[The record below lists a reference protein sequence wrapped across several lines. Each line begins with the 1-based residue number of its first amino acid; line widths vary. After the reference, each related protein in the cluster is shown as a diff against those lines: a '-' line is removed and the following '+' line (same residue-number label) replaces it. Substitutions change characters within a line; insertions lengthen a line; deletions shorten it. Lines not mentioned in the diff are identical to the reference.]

1 MKIAIKD
8 ANIFFDLLE
17 MDLIDEFLSLNYS
30 FLTSDFVQSEIK
42 SEKAKSKFESITK
55 KGLIKIESLSFEEMT
70 EAYKLKELKAGLS
83 MPDCSV
89 IYLAQ
94 KHDAILLSG
103 DKPVRLAAKSVGL
116 EYHGVLWALDE
127 MIKQSIIPK
136 KTAKI
141 KLQQLMLTNNRLPKS
156 ECKKR
161 LERW

>member
-1 MKIAIKD
+1 
-8 ANIFFDLLE
+8 
-17 MDLIDEFLSLNYS
+17 
-30 FLTSDFVQSEIK
+30 
-42 SEKAKSKFESITK
+42 
-55 KGLIKIESLSFEEMT
+55 
-70 EAYKLKELKAGLS
+70 

-103 DKPVRLAAKSVGL
+103 DKPVRLAAKSVGI